1 MKWFLLALLVLVGSV
16 AVALVALPDPG
27 YVLIGYGKYSVES
40 SLLVFLVLLVL
51 VYFGVRA
58 LAGVWSTPGRLQ
70 RWESR
75 RRERR
80 LRRWFDAG
88 TLELAEGRYE
98 RAERRLVRLLKSRQ
112 APLQAYLSA
121 AKAANR
127 LQADERRNRYLALA
141 LQRQPDAE
149 ISILISQAELQ
160 LANLQSDQALTT
172 LNRLKTLAPHSNQ
185 TLRLLMQLYLQ
196 LNDSR
201 SLRELLPEL
210 RRAKV
215 LNHEQWQALAVQ
227 VYREQVLD
235 FASGSDVDTLHASWR
250 ALPPPVQ
257 QDSGMLA
264 VYIETLIRLGAHQRA
279 GQLLREQL
287 SHQWNTHLA
296 YLFGEVEEP
305 DSVAQQAFAEHWLEA
320 YPHNAILQ
328 ITLAKISLRNKLW
341 GKARSYLE
349 ASINGRPTQ
358 EAYRLLAAL
367 LEQLD
372 EPDAAAA
379 CYREGLALS
388 GNEVFQG
395 LPAAADNRGLDTG
408 RHISISHSV

>member
-1 MKWFLLALLVLVGSV
+1 MKWFLLAILVLVGSV

-40 SLLVFLVLLVL
+40 SLLVFLVVLAL

-58 LAGVWSTPGRLQ
+58 LAGIWSTPGRLQ
-70 RWESR
+70 RWEHR
-75 RRERR
+75 RHERR

-98 RAERRLVRLLKSRQ
+98 RAERRLLHLLKSRQ

-121 AKAANR
+121 ADAANR
-127 LQADERRNRYLALA
+127 LQADDRRDHYLALA
-141 LQRQPDAE
+141 MQRQPDAE
-149 ISILISQAELQ
+149 VSILISQAELQ
-160 LANLQSDQALTT
+160 LANVQTDQALTT
-172 LNRLKTLAPHSNQ
+172 LNRLKALAPHSNQ

-196 LNDSR
+196 LNDWQA
-201 SLRELLPEL
+201 LRELLPEL

-215 LNHEQWQALAVQ
+215 LSHEQWQTLAVQ

-235 FASGSDVDTLHASWR
+235 FATGNDVEALNASWR

-257 QDSGMLA
+257 QDSGLLA

-279 GQLLREQL
+279 GQLLRQQL
-287 SHQWNTHLA
+287 VQHWDPHLV
-296 YLFGEVEEP
+296 YLFGETEEA
-305 DSVAQQAFAEHWLEA
+305 DIAAQQTLAEQWLEK
-320 YPHNAILQ
+320 YPQDAVLQ
-328 ITLAKISLRNKLW
+328 VTLAKISLRNKLW

-349 ASINGRPTQ
+349 ASIGSQPTQ

-379 CYREGLALS
+379 CYRKGLALS
-388 GNEVFQG
+388 SGELRRG
-395 LPAAADNRGLDTG
+395 LPPAVESREPGVSGILPV
-408 RHISISHSV
+408 SHSV